1 MRSRRS
7 VFYIANAFTSAG
19 NGAGAANVE
28 VGSVVDV
35 RAKQQ
40 LNRGYSDGMARGIEL
55 VVAPLVM
62 GAIGWLLDSW
72 LGTAPFLAIGLGVFG
87 VAGVFAKLWVG
98 YDRAMV
104 EEERG
109 KPWAPRADA
118 AAPPDEVIA

>member
-1 MRSRRS
+1 M
-7 VFYIANAFTSAG
+7 G
-19 NGAGAANVE
+19 
-28 VGSVVDV
+28 DV

-72 LGTAPFLAIGLGVFG
+72 LGTAPFLAVGLGMFG
-87 VAGVFAKLWVG
+87 VAGVFTKLWLG

-109 KPWAPRADA
+109 KPWARREDA
-118 AAPPDEVIA
+118 AALPDEAVA